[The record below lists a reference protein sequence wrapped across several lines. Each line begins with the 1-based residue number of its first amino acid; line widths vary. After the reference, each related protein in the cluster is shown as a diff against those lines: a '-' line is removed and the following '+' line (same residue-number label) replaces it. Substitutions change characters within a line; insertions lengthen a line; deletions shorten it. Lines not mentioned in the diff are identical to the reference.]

1 MHVAVFGAG
10 AVGCYYGG
18 MLARAGHQV
27 TLIGRPQHVQAIA
40 LHGLRLQTTTF
51 DEHVPLQASTEA
63 AAAAGADVVLCC
75 VKSGQTND
83 AGHLLAPHLKPEA
96 LVLSLQNGVGNAQRL
111 SEVLQREVIP
121 AVVYVA
127 TEMAGNGHVQHHG
140 RGELVLGPG
149 VKSQAVADTLTQAA
163 IPTTVSPEVEQALWT
178 KLVLNCVYNPL
189 SALTDMP
196 YGIMVQQP
204 HIPDVMRALYD
215 ESVAVAQ
222 AEGVKL
228 APDLW
233 PTVFGL
239 AQGMAHQR
247 SSTAQDLRRG
257 KPTEI
262 DYINGEI
269 VQRGARHG
277 LPTPLNQAMV
287 ALVHAAS
294 LRAKA

>member
-10 AVGCYYGG
+10 SVGCYYGG
-18 MLARAGHQV
+18 MLARAGHPV
-27 TLIGRPQHVQAIA
+27 TLIGRAHHVQAVNRD
-40 LHGLRLQTTTF
+40 GLRLQATTF
-51 DEHVPLQASTEA
+51 DEYVPLHASVEASA
-63 AAAAGADVVLCC
+63 AASADLVLCC

-83 AGHLLAPHLKPEA
+83 AGHLLAPHLKPDT

-111 SEVLQREVIP
+111 TEILAREVIP

-127 TEMAGNGHVQHHG
+127 TEMAGDGHVRHHG

-149 VKSQAVADTLTQAA
+149 VKSQTVADTLTEAA

-196 YGIMVQQP
+196 YGEMVQQP
-204 HIPDVMRALYD
+204 HVTDVMRALYD
-215 ESVAVAQ
+215 ESVAVAK
-222 AEGVKL
+222 AEGVEL
-228 APDLW
+228 AADLW
-233 PTVFGL
+233 ETVSGL
-239 AQGMAHQR
+239 AHAMAHQR

-269 VQRGARHG
+269 MQRGSRHG

-294 LRAKA
+294 ARAKA